1 MVKTYIVYETI
12 LWPYTWA
19 TDFTLRNSLFGALK
33 LTKNA
38 DPSIQSY
45 SVYGTE
51 FEARESFLLSGNSG
65 FGKNVIILGADMGSS
80 VHIHN
85 KKKDSLIL
93 SKSPTNGLDDT
104 TLTAEKEYSINFMEQ
119 HK

>member
-1 MVKTYIVYETI
+1 M
-12 LWPYTWA
+12 
-19 TDFTLRNSLFGALK
+19 
-33 LTKNA
+33 TKNA

-45 SVYGTE
+45 LVYGTE

-65 FGKNVIILGADMGSS
+65 FGKNVIIFGADMGSS

-104 TLTAEKEYSINFMEQ
+104 TLTAEKEYSITFMEQ